1 MIIKN
6 SDLSNESIAALNVLI
21 EQDINA
27 SSAFRLMR
35 VIKELSSIVDDKLKM
50 EKKIYD
56 KWVEKNEDG
65 SPVVPLNADGLP
77 IEGSVSIS
85 NVKLFTEEMEELMN
99 FENEV
104 NFDKINFDDLGLL
117 TAKVKDIMT
126 LDFLFI

>member
-56 KWVEKNEDG
+56 KWGQKMRMVLR
-65 SPVVPLNADGLP
+65 SVGLRW
-77 IEGSVSIS
+77 IA
-85 NVKLFTEEMEELMN
+85 N
-99 FENEV
+99 
-104 NFDKINFDDLGLL
+104 
-117 TAKVKDIMT
+117 
-126 LDFLFI
+126 

>member
-56 KWVEKNEDG
+56 KWVEKDENG
-65 SPVVPLNADGLP
+65 SPVVPLDVMVCQL
-77 IEGSVSIS
+77 
-85 NVKLFTEEMEELMN
+85 
-99 FENEV
+99 
-104 NFDKINFDDLGLL
+104 
-117 TAKVKDIMT
+117 KVV
-126 LDFLFI
+126 LA

>member
-56 KWVEKNEDG
+56 KWGQRMRMVLLFRWTPMDCQLK
-65 SPVVPLNADGLP
+65 VVLA
-77 IEGSVSIS
+77 
-85 NVKLFTEEMEELMN
+85 
-99 FENEV
+99 
-104 NFDKINFDDLGLL
+104 
-117 TAKVKDIMT
+117 
-126 LDFLFI
+126 